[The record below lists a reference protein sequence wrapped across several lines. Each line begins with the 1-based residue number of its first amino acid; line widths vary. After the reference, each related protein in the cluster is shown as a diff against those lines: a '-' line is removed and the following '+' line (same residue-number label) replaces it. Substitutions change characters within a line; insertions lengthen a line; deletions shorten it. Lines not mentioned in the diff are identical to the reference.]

1 MNENFD
7 LNNYFE
13 NITQDDELFVKW
25 IGYSKSVLD
34 IFDNATKNI
43 INVVENSGKQDI
55 RTTNIQ
61 ENVKIL
67 GNVFIDEGTEI
78 ESGSVIQG
86 PVYIGKNCKLMY
98 NSYIRPGTIMGDNC
112 VVGFSTEVKHTI
124 MRTGS
129 KISDLAFVGDSV
141 LGKNA
146 RVGSGV
152 IVANRAFS
160 QSNVIVKDENKNKID
175 IGREAMGIILG
186 DNSRVGSN
194 ATTSPGTF
202 IGKFS
207 WIYPHTCIH
216 GIVPPQKK
224 VYDKQNLVF
233 VDNER
238 KELYK
243 ATDWNYGKYI

>member
-1 MNENFD
+1 
-7 LNNYFE
+7 
-13 NITQDDELFVKW
+13 
-25 IGYSKSVLD
+25 
-34 IFDNATKNI
+34 
-43 INVVENSGKQDI
+43 
-55 RTTNIQ
+55 
-61 ENVKIL
+61 
-67 GNVFIDEGTEI
+67 
-78 ESGSVIQG
+78 
-86 PVYIGKNCKLMY
+86 
-98 NSYIRPGTIMGDNC
+98 
-112 VVGFSTEVKHTI
+112 
-124 MRTGS
+124 
-129 KISDLAFVGDSV
+129 
-141 LGKNA
+141 
-146 RVGSGV
+146 
-152 IVANRAFS
+152 
-160 QSNVIVKDENKNKID
+160 
-175 IGREAMGIILG
+175 MGIILG